1 MKFIHIGLSNKKL
14 IKVLGFLILF
24 LFAFQGF
31 SQEKEQEE
39 TELIEDFPGEED
51 LAKAA
56 QNPVGDLISLPFQN
70 NTNFG
75 FGPYDRTQNVLNI
88 QPVIPISL
96 GSDWNLITRTIA
108 PIITQPDF
116 FSESGSTTGLGD
128 INFTAFLSPKNTL
141 LNI

>member
-1 MKFIHIGLSNKKL
+1 MKFINIDLSNKKL

-39 TELIEDFPGEED
+39 TELIEDFPGEEA

-75 FGPYDRTQNVLNI
+75 FGPYERTQNVLNI
-88 QPVIPISL
+88 QPVVPISL
-96 GSDWNLITRTIA
+96 GSDWNLITRTIF
-108 PIITQPDF
+108 PVITQPDF
-116 FSESGSTTGLGD
+116 FLKVEVQQD
-128 INFTAFLSPKNTL
+128 
-141 LNI
+141 